1 MDFALPVES
10 TRCATFCMA
19 RILDHSKTN
28 LLLFSQTFQREL
40 SRRKANYESVMKA
53 GRAMLNENK
62 VEEPQA
68 LEAKLDDLRMRWD
81 AVVAM
86 SNTKEDRLDNA
97 LVLAK
102 EFDSSVKT
110 ELRILKQFED
120 DLRELG
126 PISEDLSGIEE
137 QLEKHKVCPFRV
149 AM

>member
-1 MDFALPVES
+1 
-10 TRCATFCMA
+10 
-19 RILDHSKTN
+19 
-28 LLLFSQTFQREL
+28 
-40 SRRKANYESVMKA
+40 
-53 GRAMLNENK
+53 MLNENK

-126 PISEDLSGIEE
+126 PISEDLAGIEE
-137 QLEKHKVCPFRV
+137 QLEKHKVIVFV
-149 AM
+149 KIFNYWKYSAILLFFTI

>member
-1 MDFALPVES
+1 
-10 TRCATFCMA
+10 
-19 RILDHSKTN
+19 
-28 LLLFSQTFQREL
+28 
-40 SRRKANYESVMKA
+40 MKA

-68 LEAKLDDLRMRWD
+68 LESKLDDLRMRWD

-102 EFDSSVKT
+102 EFDSAVKT

-126 PISEDLSGIEE
+126 PISDDLIGIEE
-137 QLEKHKVCPFRV
+137 QLEKHKVTAPPIPLPLNINVVPCDLRNV
-149 AM
+149 LI